1 MIRSAAQWLHT
12 YRLRRFRHGLL
23 VNALLLFAS
32 IILLW
37 LLFLAAEVGL
47 YLAPTVKIGALL
59 LTAAALL
66 TATVWTLVIPAVRFL
81 RGTYFSLEDCAREL
95 GARFPE
101 LDDKLLNAYQ
111 LELMGSTPRIHQAV
125 EERLEQ
131 AVKFPIWE
139 RFSWTTLRPYAAVL
153 AVLLVFLGISAQYQP
168 TQFAQQRLLA
178 WDETFTPPPPFEVE
192 WKAPL
197 RAEEGQKVVV
207 RAKPIGVQMESW
219 SAEVNGKRLVGQK
232 QSDGSFQWVARMDS
246 QDQEWTLLFGD
257 YRWEVKRVAWV
268 PAVAWNSIRFRIVPP
283 AYTGEKE
290 RTVQGLQDLECS
302 VGSVVR
308 WELEADHAELV
319 RWDWNKA
326 EGRATSAPFSGSFV
340 VDQSAKIELLAK
352 GALGRWKSGGFL
364 HVRAIPDA
372 PPVLSVDW
380 TIDSLSATVR
390 AVWRAEDDRALVRV
404 VLGRSEQKMGR
415 VPVATGT
422 FSMSLQGSRESWT
435 AYAVDSK
442 GQRSQPVVF
451 VKPRFGAQDQQ
462 LAAASAVRSL
472 AQQAEM
478 TRRSADQLNKRSAEE
493 RRRQTQRKNVESAQV
508 QKQAETE
515 FKERALEQMK
525 SLEKAVQSL
534 KIPNADRMA
543 QEKQWEDKRQ
553 QIEELLQQMQRP
565 EQNATTQKSA
575 ASLQRL
581 EALLEQLL
589 KEQEQ
594 LLAIQALERLSEEQ
608 KKLSER
614 TDADEQA
621 LQKELAE
628 ETQELSE
635 KHNSDELEKAK
646 AEQDALKK
654 QSTPSNKDQEKA
666 AESLKKAAEQMR
678 QKMQE
683 SQESKT
689 EEEIKSL
696 KQLID
701 NLLQVSFGLE
711 RLSDRTSVAVPADPN
726 YAQWQKELQRL
737 QEGTRLVGDTLRAIG
752 LRRPDIGAKTSQ
764 HVEDLLAYGMQAK
777 SFLKERQGSNAGV
790 QLQKAMK
797 ESNDLAVL
805 FQEALNNAQQEL
817 SNMKKDGTGSCSKP
831 GSGKPSASGMRKM
844 QGQLAEQMKSLGS
857 RPGQQSGQQPG
868 QQPGETGQP
877 KGNQGKSGADGSSGD
892 QAQRA
897 SLLAQQ
903 ERLRRELERSK
914 GGSVAGKEASELMKE
929 LERQLIKNAS
939 AQQLNQTLK
948 KLDIKLLELER
959 AEKQEEEDEKRQ
971 SEVGK
976 DRPMINPSGVA
987 PDSRVFSQPVFRGW
1001 PLFYPDYTP
1010 QKWP

>member
-1 MIRSAAQWLHT
+1 
-12 YRLRRFRHGLL
+12 
-23 VNALLLFAS
+23 
-32 IILLW
+32 
-37 LLFLAAEVGL
+37 
-47 YLAPTVKIGALL
+47 
-59 LTAAALL
+59 
-66 TATVWTLVIPAVRFL
+66 
-81 RGTYFSLEDCAREL
+81 
-95 GARFPE
+95 
-101 LDDKLLNAYQ
+101 
-111 LELMGSTPRIHQAV
+111 
-125 EERLEQ
+125 
-131 AVKFPIWE
+131 
-139 RFSWTTLRPYAAVL
+139 
-153 AVLLVFLGISAQYQP
+153 
-168 TQFAQQRLLA
+168 
-178 WDETFTPPPPFEVE
+178 
-192 WKAPL
+192 
-197 RAEEGQKVVV
+197 
-207 RAKPIGVQMESW
+207 
-219 SAEVNGKRLVGQK
+219 
-232 QSDGSFQWVARMDS
+232 
-246 QDQEWTLLFGD
+246 
-257 YRWEVKRVAWV
+257 
-268 PAVAWNSIRFRIVPP
+268 
-283 AYTGEKE
+283 
-290 RTVQGLQDLECS
+290 
-302 VGSVVR
+302 
-308 WELEADHAELV
+308 
-319 RWDWNKA
+319 
-326 EGRATSAPFSGSFV
+326 
-340 VDQSAKIELLAK
+340 
-352 GALGRWKSGGFL
+352 
-364 HVRAIPDA
+364 
-372 PPVLSVDW
+372 
-380 TIDSLSATVR
+380 
-390 AVWRAEDDRALVRV
+390 
-404 VLGRSEQKMGR
+404 
-415 VPVATGT
+415 
-422 FSMSLQGSRESWT
+422 
-435 AYAVDSK
+435 
-442 GQRSQPVVF
+442 
-451 VKPRFGAQDQQ
+451 
-462 LAAASAVRSL
+462 
-472 AQQAEM
+472 
-478 TRRSADQLNKRSAEE
+478 
-493 RRRQTQRKNVESAQV
+493 V

-525 SLEKAVQSL
+525 SLEKAVQAL

-565 EQNATTQKSA
+565 EQNNTTQKSA

-589 KEQEQ
+589 KDQEQ
-594 LLAIQALERLSEEQ
+594 LLAIQALERLSEDQ
-608 KKLSER
+608 KKLSDR
-614 TDADEQA
+614 TDADEQV

-635 KHNSDELEKAK
+635 KHDSDELEKAK

-654 QSTPSNKDQEKA
+654 QSNPSNKDQAKA
-666 AESLKKAAEQMR
+666 AESLKKAAQQMR
-678 QKMQE
+678 QKMQD

-689 EEEIKSL
+689 EAEIKSL

-752 LRRPDIGAKTSQ
+752 MRRPDIGAKTSQ

-805 FQEALNNAQQEL
+805 FQEALNNTQQQL

-868 QQPGETGQP
+868 QQPGQAGEQT
-877 KGNQGKSGADGSSGD
+877 GNQGRPGADGSSGD

-914 GGSVAGKEASELMKE
+914 GGNAAGNEASELMKE

-939 AQQLNQTLK
+939 VQQLNQTLK
-948 KLDIKLLELER
+948 RLDIKLLELER

-976 DRPMINPSGVA
+976 DRPMSNPTGIL